1 MTTTASTARAAAAVS
16 RFAAAL
22 GAVLLAAHGAALAQ
36 STAQAD
42 AGSASGESGA
52 PLTGAAAR
60 GKAKYEHTCTP
71 CHGRGPGDDG
81 RAALPGTA
89 ALAIKYR
96 GALPAALE
104 DRTDLGYDV
113 LKAFVR
119 NGSWS
124 MPPFRPT
131 EVTDDEIRDI
141 AAYLAVSSRRA
152 ASGD

>member
-22 GAVLLAAHGAALAQ
+22 GAVLLAAHGAAIAQ
-36 STAQAD
+36 STAPTDGSPSGQTD
-42 AGSASGESGA
+42 AASAE
-52 PLTGAAAR
+52 AAAR
-60 GKAKYEHTCTP
+60 GQAKYLHTCAP

-81 RAALPGTA
+81 RPQLPGTA

-104 DRTDLGYDV
+104 DRADLGYDM
-113 LKAFVR
+113 LRAFVR
-119 NGSWS
+119 SGSWS

-131 EVTDDEIRDI
+131 ELTDDEIRDI
-141 AAYLAVSSRRA
+141 AAYLAVSSQRA
-152 ASGD
+152 ASRD